1 MKAAIT
7 EAEEQQFF
15 GAPATE
21 QEWKQAQADAAQGY
35 DEDDLMTAAAENAAP
50 IISALK
56 DRRFMD
62 AAHILNRARLTTID
76 RRAEFALFGRATTQQ
91 QGVQA

>member
-1 MKAAIT
+1 
-7 EAEEQQFF
+7 
-15 GAPATE
+15 
-21 QEWKQAQADAAQGY
+21 
-35 DEDDLMTAAAENAAP
+35 MTAAAENATP

-76 RRAEFALFGRATTQQ
+76 RRAEFALFGRATTQH